1 MWSTTTPLGASHRGS
16 GVSHTQT
23 PHRRYVNGL
32 TIFNRSIGKVGQR
45 VGVSEHGCTWPA
57 PVPKPSAVQRF
68 ADRAVPI
75 CGSVE
80 STRTSRSPNTS
91 PPVQPGLDAH
101 RAPGV
106 HGFCPNTHCR
116 EKYCYLIAMSR
127 YRIGFSRL
135 LVLGAVP

>member
-32 TIFNRSIGKVGQR
+32 TIFNRSIGKVGQG

-68 ADRAVPI
+68 ADRAVPNLWV
-75 CGSVE
+75 CGIN
-80 STRTSRSPNTS
+80 PNK
-91 PPVQPGLDAH
+91 PVAEHQPAGATGPR
-101 RAPGV
+101 RAP
-106 HGFCPNTHCR
+106 R
-116 EKYCYLIAMSR
+116 A
-127 YRIGFSRL
+127 
-135 LVLGAVP
+135 

>member
-32 TIFNRSIGKVGQR
+32 TIFNRSIGKGGQR

-57 PVPKPSAVQRF
+57 PVPKPSAVS
-68 ADRAVPI
+68 AL
-75 CGSVE
+75 
-80 STRTSRSPNTS
+80 RTERSQFVGLWNQTNEQ
-91 PPVQPGLDAH
+91 VAAHQPAGATGPR
-101 RAPGV
+101 RAPRAGV

-116 EKYCYLIAMSR
+116 GKILLFNCYVEISL
-127 YRIGFSRL
+127 
-135 LVLGAVP
+135 